1 MVKVLKNL
9 ECKNLKKK
17 YCNYISMGNVVANL
31 FDDKNSDEDTLS
43 TLSKS
48 KEESEDIRIN
58 ERISKLDSNLSPS
71 KKKKEIEKIQKEE
84 KKKTL
89 EIKKKSKKK
98 KKEIFKFNPVS
109 LFIDRTPEELDDRVR
124 AIVKSKLK
132 GNPKMTD
139 EELTKLIS
147 ETTILVV
154 EELSNECEEE
164 YALVKTILS
173 PEYGNGKWPNKKEL
187 EKLINEKNFP
197 WKKSQIIQWP
207 EEKDIV
213 SCKIISAIK
222 DKITMN
228 NRCVYSLGY
237 KNVLQSCN
245 VECGKGTEIKAKS
258 LVKNINE
265 DFPSIQGCGDIPQKE
280 FICDSGKICKEDC
293 KTEVDLKS
301 FGEARCSK
309 PCDSGDGPGEKTY
322 KIKYLKSSKG
332 GGSCDLEEKGKK
344 EGESYDVTVPCNEDK
359 CPPCDYKTKGPYKDG
374 SVDYTRSI
382 NIQGNNKTYTA
393 CLLPKEDGTYEDID
407 CGGGEGGFNYN
418 KGARSKYNVT
428 YNVTQDN
435 YGVQNCTKGKDV
447 IEEECAINIFTPDL
461 TPIVKD
467 GKIAKGGGDPC
478 GNECVLSEDYPQL
491 VMVDGKQCSKECG
504 TGKRRMRKVV
514 KSKSDAPYCP
524 CKNDPSKCP
533 YEEIDCN
540 TQECIAPCVYA
551 NQGKHVQINDYCPG
565 VQGPN
570 KHIVWDTTKVNP
582 DGGKGMWYDS
592 IKNKHYPRSHFIK
605 KMRVPTKTPPIGKGL
620 CYQGDKADQTLQCNL
635 DGTER
640 PIDAEWGPW
649 TFAGYIGEPNIL
661 QSVSPKYRKWD
672 DPSNANLQSKIDK
685 RVQDRLDANE
695 KDPITG
701 ELLTEDTI
709 RKEETHCVDKN
720 YLDQADDFDLPLPG
734 KKYVRSVSV
743 FPQYGGKDVVGPFEK
758 IEPYMKKG
766 TDYTRYCPVDK
777 LLTPEVWIGDGQTVG
792 AEWDNTKCYKTD
804 GKGGLK
810 QKYRVSELEE
820 EAKKKFVRDSD
831 LPNYEA
837 PREGE
842 NRIIGV
848 GSRTIFKYKERDGS
862 TTPEEKYGGLPD
874 GKWHSTT
881 GDQNYKYDRRN
892 VEYDECEGVR
902 DILKKIKN
910 NNNDWKA
917 EDRYVHQKDCNP
929 VYDWDGKY
937 YMSNDAA
944 LAGETGE
951 EIKTNTDTGRV
962 ELSTEEKKMYPGSTM
977 RKTTNGKFMTND
989 MHTSSKCKRPGL
1001 DSAYAWCGK
1010 ESTDDY
1016 IQMITYSGG
1025 IERVKGVVT
1034 QARKD
1039 SNQWVKTFEVY
1050 VSRNGDSW
1058 QQVKDASGNFTFSA
1072 SFSKKGDKKVKN
1084 YFQNRV
1090 EAKYIRF
1097 VTKTWE
1103 GHNSMRIGYIKD
1115 LSNTVDC
1122 YGGSGILSGEPWFRL
1137 TFNKQKTIDSG
1148 GYSEGTHSSTKI
1160 CPPDG
1165 DVLTYQR
1172 GGDIATDFTNLK
1184 LNVNNIKEVTSGMPD
1199 KSVSASECQDYADKN
1214 NYGWTPGYTN
1224 NVNPSGCFIQGS
1236 NVYFG
1241 VYADGSECGNKH
1253 NSKCLEKTEN
1263 SGIKENLKEIMNE
1276 SSSGFPSCG
1285 TDAVRTGWRSSS
1297 SEGSFG
1303 WSDCVKP
1310 DSSGLETSTK
1320 AWNTNDGGFRYM
1332 YNKWKNLA
1340 NGSDY
1345 KEWSNDSDH
1354 KKDSAHPSAPT
1365 KTSSTG
1371 TRIYEDISKSYTNKD
1386 GHKYNIIR
1394 QPCHRGAT
1402 GSLPTLGTGWVS
1414 DLCSCEGQSSTG
1426 YTGAIYNI
1434 TGGTEGWIDSSSEYT
1449 WANFFKNTIKSL
1461 VNGKY
1466 SSGSFQSAVN
1476 DYKVEEKEGVT
1487 NSDNT
1492 AAWSS
1497 TYRSKANTKIGASG
1511 SAMAWHS
1518 SSKSSWNTSLTDKK
1532 SVAMYEQTGK
1542 FIPIGI
1548 KIQPRNRSDLIPQM
1562 PSEIRL
1568 AWNGGEKTVTL
1579 GTFATKDTIKTILIN
1594 PTLRN
1599 ETTYLYVWSRHGR
1612 NSSGSSFRINFL
1624 IGVTGGKSID
1634 KGTINCKNNENRP
1647 VDCKEGSSAGLEG
1660 WLSWTNRSGTFN
1672 WTKDSE
1678 CSKDSKDNW
1687 SKKKRKV
1694 NAQQSQRFY
1703 KTVGPSHGGRN
1714 NCTRK
1719 LYDTRYR
1726 DITGS
1731 DKCSWSYRSG
1741 VNEACYWIGSA
1752 SYYGAREAGN
1762 WTSASSAAGQCKNL
1776 TNEKGR
1782 PYCQFLHTDSEG
1794 GVYSLETRNTCSVQK
1809 CHRPGSGKCNTHG
1822 GWGGWKA

>member
-1 MVKVLKNL
+1 M
-9 ECKNLKKK
+9 
-17 YCNYISMGNVVANL
+17 A
-31 FDDKNSDEDTLS
+31 
-43 TLSKS
+43 
-48 KEESEDIRIN
+48 
-58 ERISKLDSNLSPS
+58 
-71 KKKKEIEKIQKEE
+71 
-84 KKKTL
+84 
-89 EIKKKSKKK
+89 
-98 KKEIFKFNPVS
+98 
-109 LFIDRTPEELDDRVR
+109 
-124 AIVKSKLK
+124 
-132 GNPKMTD
+132 
-139 EELTKLIS
+139 
-147 ETTILVV
+147 
-154 EELSNECEEE
+154 
-164 YALVKTILS
+164 
-173 PEYGNGKWPNKKEL
+173 
-187 EKLINEKNFP
+187 
-197 WKKSQIIQWP
+197 
-207 EEKDIV
+207 
-213 SCKIISAIK
+213 
-222 DKITMN
+222 
-228 NRCVYSLGY
+228 
-237 KNVLQSCN
+237 
-245 VECGKGTEIKAKS
+245 
-258 LVKNINE
+258 
-265 DFPSIQGCGDIPQKE
+265 
-280 FICDSGKICKEDC
+280 
-293 KTEVDLKS
+293 
-301 FGEARCSK
+301 
-309 PCDSGDGPGEKTY
+309 
-322 KIKYLKSSKG
+322 
-332 GGSCDLEEKGKK
+332 
-344 EGESYDVTVPCNEDK
+344 
-359 CPPCDYKTKGPYKDG
+359 
-374 SVDYTRSI
+374 
-382 NIQGNNKTYTA
+382 
-393 CLLPKEDGTYEDID
+393 
-407 CGGGEGGFNYN
+407 
-418 KGARSKYNVT
+418 KYN
-428 YNVTQDN
+428 
-435 YGVQNCTKGKDV
+435 
-447 IEEECAINIFTPDL
+447 
-461 TPIVKD
+461 
-467 GKIAKGGGDPC
+467 GD
-478 GNECVLSEDYPQL
+478 E
-491 VMVDGKQCSKECG
+491 
-504 TGKRRMRKVV
+504 
-514 KSKSDAPYCP
+514 
-524 CKNDPSKCP
+524 
-533 YEEIDCN
+533 
-540 TQECIAPCVYA
+540 
-551 NQGKHVQINDYCPG
+551 
-565 VQGPN
+565 
-570 KHIVWDTTKVNP
+570 
-582 DGGKGMWYDS
+582 
-592 IKNKHYPRSHFIK
+592 
-605 KMRVPTKTPPIGKGL
+605 
-620 CYQGDKADQTLQCNL
+620 
-635 DGTER
+635 
-640 PIDAEWGPW
+640 AEG
-649 TFAGYIGEPNIL
+649 
-661 QSVSPKYRKWD
+661 
-672 DPSNANLQSKIDK
+672 
-685 RVQDRLDANE
+685 
-695 KDPITG
+695 
-701 ELLTEDTI
+701 DTI
-709 RKEETHCVDKN
+709 K
-720 YLDQADDFDLPLPG
+720 
-734 KKYVRSVSV
+734 S
-743 FPQYGGKDVVGPFEK
+743 
-758 IEPYMKKG
+758 IPYMKKG
-766 TDYTRYCPVDK
+766 TGYTRYCPVDAP
-777 LLTPEVWIGDGQTVG
+777 LFPETWISVG
-792 AEWDNTKCYKTD
+792 NQMGAQWEYDKCYNPD
-804 GKGGLK
+804 GSGGRVK
-810 QKYRVSELEE
+810 RYSVSELKE
-820 EAKKKFVRDSD
+820 EAKKKFRRDSN
-831 LPNYEA
+831 LPNYGP
-837 PREGE
+837 PRDGE
-842 NRIIGV
+842 KRIIGA
-848 GSRTIFKYKERDGS
+848 GSRSIFKYKDRDDDDKL
-862 TTPEEKYGGLPD
+862 PEKHGGLPV
-874 GKWHSTT
+874 GKWHSTI
-881 GDQNYKYDRRN
+881 GDQSDVYDKRTR
-892 VEYDECEGVR
+892 EYGECEGVE
-902 DILKKIKN
+902 DILDKINKKIPNKN
-910 NNNDWKA
+910 PEWEA
-917 EDRYVHQKDCNP
+917 EERYVHQKDCNP
-929 VYDWDGKY
+929 VYNWDGKY
-937 YMSNDAA
+937 YVSQDAA
-944 LAGETGE
+944 IAGESGE
-951 EIKTNTDTGRV
+951 EIKTHSDTGKV
-962 ELSTEEKKMYPGSTM
+962 DLSSEPIPGDILSKDMYPGAGM
-977 RKTTNGKFMTND
+977 KQTTKGKFLTNA
-989 MHTSSKCKRPGL
+989 MHSHCQKPGL
-1001 DSAYAWCGK
+1001 DSSTGWCGSVDTK
-1010 ESTDDY
+1010 DFL
-1016 IQMITYSGG
+1016 QMITVSEG
-1025 IERVKGVVT
+1025 IERIKGVVT
-1034 QARKD
+1034 QGRKD
-1039 SNQWVKTFEVY
+1039 VNQWVKTFEVY

-1058 QQVKDASGNFTFSA
+1058 KQVKNASGSTTFT
-1072 SFSKKGDKKVKN
+1072 GNTDKNTKVKN
-1084 YFQNRV
+1084 YFNEIV

-1097 VTKTWE
+1097 VTKDWNNY
-1103 GHNSMRIGYIKD
+1103 NSMRIGYIKD
-1115 LSNTVDC
+1115 ISGTVGC
-1122 YGGSGILSGEPWFRL
+1122 TGGSGLLKSQEQEQPWYRL